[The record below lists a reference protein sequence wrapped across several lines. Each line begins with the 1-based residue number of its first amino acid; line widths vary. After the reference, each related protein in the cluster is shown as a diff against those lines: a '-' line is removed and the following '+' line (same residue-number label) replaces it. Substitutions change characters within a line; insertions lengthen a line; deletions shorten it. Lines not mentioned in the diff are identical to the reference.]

1 MAIKCPKCH
10 SDNPETQKFC
20 GECAAPLHPIEEI
33 SAPTETLEAAKEE
46 LTTGST
52 FADRYQ
58 IIEELGKGG
67 MGKVYRAVDKKL
79 NEEMALKLIKPEIAS
94 DKKTIARFS
103 NELKLARKI
112 SHRNV
117 GRMYE
122 LMEEEGTHFIT
133 MEYVPGEDL
142 KSFIRRAGPLSAGKT
157 TFIAK
162 QVCEGLTEAH
172 RLGVV
177 HRDLKPQNIM
187 IDKEGNARIMDF
199 GIARSIM
206 GKGITGAGVMIGTP
220 EYMSPEQAEVK
231 EVDQRS
237 DIYSLGI
244 ILYEMVT
251 GRVPFEGETPLG
263 IAMKHKSEVPK
274 DPKELNAQIPD
285 DLSRV
290 ILRCLEKDKEERY
303 QSAGEVRSE
312 LNRIEKGIPTTDRV
326 IPDRR
331 PSTSKEITVTFRK
344 RWLFI
349 PVLIAIVAAAALAIL
364 FLTKEKPP
372 IVPSEQKMLVVLP
385 FENLGSPEDEYFAEG
400 LTEEI
405 TSRLAAL
412 HGLGVISRSSA
423 IQYKK
428 TEKTTRQI
436 GEELGVDFIL
446 EGTVRWD
453 KRPDG
458 QGRVRVTP
466 QLIRV
471 SDDTQLWSERYD
483 QFIQDIFAVQSEI
496 AEQVIRQLDITVLEP
511 ERRAIQAK
519 PTDNLEAYDYF
530 LRASESAEKAA
541 QTRDKKYLELAEQLA
556 EKAVELDP
564 EFTLAHIWL
573 SRFHRLVYFA
583 GVDQTQE
590 RLEKS
595 KAAVD
600 RALELEPE
608 LPEAHGALAFYYY
621 QGFLE
626 YDRAMEI
633 FEYVQKARPNY
644 PPNLIGYIQR
654 RQGKWEQATATLEKA
669 FKLDPRSS
677 ALASEVGLTYLLMR
691 NYEKAET
698 WFNRSLSIDPNK
710 VSSQLIKVGIQVL
723 LKGNTLQARALLKTI
738 PVNQLTDYMWLTLDM
753 LDRNYQDVLDRL
765 SSLSYDS
772 FESQDFYFH
781 RNLVYASVYRALNK
795 KPLMKQNAELVR
807 KALEK
812 MVREHPGDPRFYS
825 ALGLAYAYEGK
836 KDDALL
842 EGRRA
847 VELLPVSKDA
857 VSGPIYVLNLAKIY
871 TVVGEYEEAIN
882 QLEYLLTIPGGGDL
896 IWDFVS
902 VPQLRLDPQWDPL
915 RDHKKFQRLL
925 K

>member
-1 MAIKCPKCH
+1 MKCPNCQA
-10 SDNPETQKFC
+10 DNADTARFC
-20 GECAAPLHPIEEI
+20 SNCAAALHPSEEI
-33 SAPTETLEAAKEE
+33 SPPTETLETAKE
-46 LTTGST
+46 
-52 FADRYQ
+52 
-58 IIEELGKGG
+58 
-67 MGKVYRAVDKKL
+67 
-79 NEEMALKLIKPEIAS
+79 KLIKPEIAS
-94 DKKTIARFS
+94 DKKTIGRFS

-142 KSFIRRAGPLSAGKT
+142 KSFIRRAGPLSAGKAI
-157 TFIAK
+157 FIAK
-162 QVCEGLTEAH
+162 QVSEGLTEAH

-199 GIARSIM
+199 GIARSII
-206 GKGITGAGVMIGTP
+206 GKGITGDGVMIGTP

-237 DIYSLGI
+237 DIYSLGV

-263 IAMKHKSEVPK
+263 IAMKHKSETPK

-290 ILRCLEKDKEERY
+290 ILSCLEKDKEKRY
-303 QSAGEVRSE
+303 QSAGEVVSE
-312 LNRIEKGIPTTDRV
+312 LVNIEKGIPTTDRI

-349 PVLIAIVAAAALAIL
+349 PALIVIVVAAALAFL

-372 IVPSEQKMLVVLP
+372 VLTSEQKMLVVLP
-385 FENLGSPEDEYFAEG
+385 FENLGSPEDEYFADG

-423 IQYKK
+423 VQYKK

-436 GEELGVDFIL
+436 GEELGVDYVL

-453 KRPDG
+453 KSPDG
-458 QGRVRVTP
+458 CGRVRVTP

-471 SDDTQLWSERYD
+471 SDDTHLWSERYD

-496 AEQVIRQLDITVLEP
+496 AEEVIRQLDITVLEP
-511 ERRAIQAK
+511 ERRAILAK
-519 PTDNLEAYDYF
+519 PTDNLKAYDCY
-530 LRASESAEKAA
+530 LRAIEHWSKSRQIQDEKEIELAA
-541 QTRDKKYLELAEQLA
+541 QMFER
-556 EKAVELDP
+556 AVELDP
-564 EFTLAHIWL
+564 DFTLAYVYL
-573 SRFHRLVYFA
+573 SRFHSWMYFF
-583 GVDQTQE
+583 GYDHTQE
-590 RLEKS
+590 RLAKS
-595 KAAVD
+595 KVAVD
-600 RALELEPE
+600 MALELQPD
-608 LPEAHGALAFYYY
+608 LPEAHEVLAYYYY

-626 YDRAMEI
+626 YERAMEI

-644 PPNLIGYIQR
+644 PPDLLGYIQR
-654 RQGKWEQATATLEKA
+654 RQGKWGQAAVTLEKA
-669 FKLDPRSS
+669 ARLDPRDSH
-677 ALASEVGLTYLLMR
+677 LAWEVGATHFFMR
-691 NYEKAET
+691 NYEKAVT
-698 WFNRSLSIDPNK
+698 WFNRSLSIDPNYIIAQLSK
-710 VSSQLIKVGIQVL
+710 VEIQVL
-723 LKGNTLQARALLKTI
+723 LKGNTVEARALLKTI
-738 PVNQLTDYMWLTLDM
+738 LKSPLTDYMWLTLEM
-753 LDRNYQDVLDRL
+753 LDRNYQEVLDRL
-765 SSLSYDS
+765 SSVTYDS
-772 FESQDFYFH
+772 YEGQDFYFH
-781 RNLVYASVYRALNK
+781 RNVAYASVYHALNK
-795 KPLMKQNAELVR
+795 ISLMKKNAELAQIV
-807 KALEK
+807 LEK
-812 MVREHPGDPRFYS
+812 KVREHPGDPRFQA
-825 ALGLAYAYEGK
+825 ALGLAYAYEGR
-836 KDDALL
+836 KDDSIR
-842 EGRRA
+842 EGKRA

-857 VSGPIYVLNLAKIY
+857 ISGPIYVLNLARIY
-871 TVVGEYEEAIN
+871 TIVGEYEEAIN
-882 QLEYLLTIPGGGDL
+882 RLEYLLSIPGGGDF
-896 IWDFVS
+896 IWDFIS
-902 VPQLRLDPQWDPL
+902 VAQLRLDPQWDPL
-915 RDHKKFQRLL
+915 RDHKRFQRLL